1 VEPLTIAATNVR
13 PAYEVSLGFGATEAE
28 IEAKTGLTRALLE
41 TDGATVTGDATYE
54 HMELMFGKPR
64 FGEFLVAAAS
74 THTLA
79 SLGVVGLACKTVATV
94 GEAMA
99 CHHRFQH
106 LTNRTASY
114 ATTVD
119 GARLVFAE
127 RRAGPPRL
135 GNLLVSDYAMLIAVH
150 VIRHSAN
157 DRLRVLALLS
167 RRAQIDDDERHAY
180 ERFVEAE
187 LRTGADAA
195 ALWLEPAL
203 LDCPVSSADPE
214 LARYF
219 AAILAKAAGFDGEED
234 EMLRR
239 ARIAIRD
246 ALVHGAP
253 AAAAIAK
260 SLRLGQRTLQRRLG
274 QLGTTYADVLESTRR
289 TLAEGYLRDPTLGLA
304 EIAYLLG
311 YDEQTSFCRAFR
323 RWHEQTP
330 GEYRRALA

>member
-1 VEPLTIAATNVR
+1 MPR
-13 PAYEVSLGFGATEAE
+13 PST
-28 IEAKTGLTRALLE
+28 TR
-41 TDGATVTGDATYE
+41 GSCS
-54 HMELMFGKPR
+54 R
-64 FGEFLVAAAS
+64 SVAP
-74 THTLA
+74 
-79 SLGVVGLACKTVATV
+79 V
-94 GEAMA
+94 
-99 CHHRFQH
+99 
-106 LTNRTASY
+106 
-114 ATTVD
+114 
-119 GARLVFAE
+119 

-150 VIRHSAN
+150 VIRLSASASE
-157 DRLRVLALLS
+157 RLRVLALLS

-219 AAILAKAAGFDGEED
+219 AAILATAAGFDGEQD
-234 EMLRR
+234 ELLRR

-246 ALVHGAP
+246 ALVHDAP

-311 YDEQTSFCRAFR
+311 YDEQTSFFRAFR